1 MMQSREKIALTA
13 TARHNW
19 LTSHQQ
25 YASKDVDG
33 STKDFFVSL
42 RTSIDLALNLR
53 KDKRELESSFQK
65 KTEVTNGQSQIVAK
79 HSGSAKRW
87 SSTPIG
93 KFRFPFAVNSKV
105 SNKEKVQPSTR
116 VRVAEQKAWTQVQGE
131 SCLPDHNTARSTNVA
146 IPTMAL
152 PTTNLTAAEAE
163 VRSSEKIETLIQ
175 TWADKAG
182 NCSCSKTA
190 FSQRHT
196 ERISESFCFGIRS
209 MQEHQ
214 WVAHIPELEPLKFD
228 DSLHAESRDGTCS
241 LPF

>member
-1 MMQSREKIALTA
+1 MKQSREKTAITA

-33 STKDFFVSL
+33 STKDSFVNL

-53 KDKRELESSFQK
+53 KDKRELESCFRK
-65 KTEVTNGQSQIVAK
+65 RTAVNYGQSEIVAT
-79 HSGSAKRW
+79 HSGCAKRW
-87 SSTPIG
+87 TSTPIS
-93 KFRFPFAVNSKV
+93 KFQFPLVVNPKV
-105 SNKEKVQPSTR
+105 SNKKEALPSTR
-116 VRVAEQKAWTQVQGE
+116 VRVAEQRAWTQVQGE
-131 SCLPDHNTARSTNVA
+131 SCPPDHNAARSTNLA
-146 IPTMAL
+146 LPTMAL
-152 PTTNLTAAEAE
+152 LTTELTAAEE
-163 VRSSEKIETLIQ
+163 EFRSSEKIETLIK

-196 ERISESFCFGIRS
+196 ERISEGFGFGIRS

-214 WVAHIPELEPLKFD
+214 WVAHMRE
-228 DSLHAESRDGTCS
+228 
-241 LPF
+241 